1 MTSFATLFF
10 VWMALLLRIAH
21 ASFDI
26 LPSLSGQEQMAI
38 RSQRDLMSNVTIDQL
53 PLVGVNL
60 RNVIFNDESVN
71 DTESLEA
78 FQSLMQNGVQSFR
91 LDLQQNDSVYNLANT
106 DIELGTFLLAF
117 ESFVNMTDDNLS
129 ANILTLHLNIS
140 NAALYGNSSS
150 NGSVVPS
157 SGSVPNIT
165 YTLDQSMGRLR
176 IYTPDDLRNDQ
187 LAGVTY
193 DNSGLSS
200 SGWPTLNNFLYSKRR
215 RVVITELSN
224 TLNYS
229 ETPYIFDSSIL
240 HYDVRNKTLET
251 PTTVAQLMNISSIS
265 WRYLEADFTPAEIRE
280 YTNMGF
286 SPIIANQY
294 SKDNFTSIETILNH
308 SVVWSWD
315 TDQPVTTHTATPK
328 NSDSLVAYNCAV
340 LKYTVSNHSAFWEVN
355 NCYDKYQALCRYTER
370 AYEWAVTEAS
380 DTYFAF
386 DRRSESHCPDDYR
399 FALPRTPLE
408 QFSLIM
414 HLANTTYQNIQIWVD
429 MNSIAVSNCWVTG
442 GPYATCPYQKVVSRR
457 NFVTMLTPVTVC
469 CFFIL
474 VLVSYLN
481 LLRVPIHSNRKNWK
495 RLLNEVSKS
504 ELDGVPS

>member
-10 VWMALLLRIAH
+10 VCMALLLRIAH

-187 LAGVTY
+187 LAGATY

-224 TLNYS
+224 TLNS
-229 ETPYIFDSSIL
+229 
-240 HYDVRNKTLET
+240 
-251 PTTVAQLMNISSIS
+251 
-265 WRYLEADFTPAEIRE
+265 
-280 YTNMGF
+280 
-286 SPIIANQY
+286 
-294 SKDNFTSIETILNH
+294 
-308 SVVWSWD
+308 
-315 TDQPVTTHTATPK
+315 
-328 NSDSLVAYNCAV
+328 
-340 LKYTVSNHSAFWEVN
+340 
-355 NCYDKYQALCRYTER
+355 
-370 AYEWAVTEAS
+370 
-380 DTYFAF
+380 
-386 DRRSESHCPDDYR
+386 
-399 FALPRTPLE
+399 
-408 QFSLIM
+408 QF
-414 HLANTTYQNIQIWVD
+414 
-429 MNSIAVSNCWVTG
+429 
-442 GPYATCPYQKVVSRR
+442 
-457 NFVTMLTPVTVC
+457 
-469 CFFIL
+469 
-474 VLVSYLN
+474 
-481 LLRVPIHSNRKNWK
+481 
-495 RLLNEVSKS
+495 
-504 ELDGVPS
+504 